1 MKKLILALV
10 AVLTAMGL
18 YAGETTVEKLH
29 EHYSAEANKTDNP
42 LIKEVAKG
50 LEEKAST
57 PTQRVK
63 NLNEAVERWSNGKA
77 SEADKELIKSN
88 DEPFIKELQNA
99 TVYGFQMDI
108 DNPSYHFLAT
118 GSASLLSVFSSVI
131 DLYMIQHCT
140 NDLSKITPE
149 DFKNAGV
156 SREYGQLMHMK
167 YGFMGTTKDAY
178 KKYIQAVMA
187 FNCSDQKAL
196 LDYVDVETVEATVLT
211 NYDTQ
216 KSASQIMEFSF
227 HNKKGIECHVFG
239 ETYKFENGKFGIHLK
254 KQKCG
259 TDAEKEVE
267 GSVWPFVDNVENQLD
282 TTFSSL
288 NVGDKVKIF
297 KTK

>member
-1 MKKLILALV
+1 MKKTILALV
-10 AVLTAMGL
+10 AVFTAMGL

-29 EHYSAEANKTDNP
+29 AHYSSEANKTDNP

-50 LEEKAST
+50 LEEKASK
-57 PTQRVK
+57 PTQRAK
-63 NLNEAVERWSNGKA
+63 NLNEAVERWSNGTA
-77 SEADKELIKSN
+77 SEADKELIKSE
-88 DEPFIKELQNA
+88 DEPFIKELQA
-99 TVYGFQMDI
+99 TTVYGFQMDI
-108 DNPSYHFLAT
+108 DNPSYHFLAS
-118 GSASLLSVFSSVI
+118 GSAVLPTVFSAVI

-149 DFKNAGV
+149 DFKNAGA
-156 SREYGQLMHMK
+156 SREYGQLIHMK

-196 LDYVDVETVEATVLT
+196 LDYVGVEIVDATVLT

-227 HNKKGIECHVFG
+227 QNKKGIECHVFG
-239 ETYKFENGKFGIHLK
+239 ETYKIDNGKFFIRVK

-259 TDAEKEVE
+259 INAEREAE
-267 GSVWPFVDNVENQLD
+267 GSVWPFVDNTENHLD